1 MTADPVPHDSIFL
14 HGGQGAIFE
23 TDANRID
30 VILAFQLF
38 ELQTGVR
45 RIALEETIGA
55 LGVRVACRKVDPQ
68 TDARTAV

>member
-14 HGGQGAIFE
+14 HGGQSAIFK
-23 TDANRID
+23 TDANRLD
-30 VILAFQLF
+30 VILALQLF

-55 LGVRVACRKVDPQ
+55 LGVRVERRKVDP
-68 TDARTAV
+68 